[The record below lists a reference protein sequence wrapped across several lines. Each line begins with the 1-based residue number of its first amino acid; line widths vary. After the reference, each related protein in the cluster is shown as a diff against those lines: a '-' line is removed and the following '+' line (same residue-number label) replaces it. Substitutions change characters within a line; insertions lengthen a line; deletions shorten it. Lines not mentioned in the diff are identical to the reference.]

1 MKTEEAL
8 QFLMAHQPLLS
19 EDANDQNISRFDDV
33 RKFFSVNLDE
43 RCVPLL
49 IGFLGPGDGHGTY
62 VMVEDTLRLY
72 PSEYVGEALRAGL
85 KSPEPSVRYW
95 SAQFSA
101 SYPTACIE
109 DELIAAFLN
118 GDADTQIAVVT
129 AIEVIPSHEA
139 KKMLLEV
146 RDKSKNEDVLN
157 LIDEVVG
164 A

>member
-8 QFLMAHQPLLS
+8 DFLIAHQPLVA
-19 EDANDQNISRFDDV
+19 EDVNDQNISRFNDV

-72 PSEYVGEALRAGL
+72 PSECVGEALRAGL
-85 KSPEPSVRYW
+85 RSPEPTVRYW

-101 SYPTACIE
+101 GYPAAGIE
-109 DELIAAFLN
+109 EELIAAFLH
-118 GDADTQIAVVT
+118 GDSDTQIAVVT
-129 AIEVIPSHEA
+129 AIEVISSHEA
-139 KKMLLEV
+139 KQKLLEV
-146 RDKSKNEDVLN
+146 RDKSKDDDVLN
-157 LIDEVVG
+157 LIDEVVS